1 MKIRSQVGMVLN
13 LDKCIG
19 CHTCSITCKNVWT
32 SREGME
38 YAWFNNVET
47 KPGIGYPKEWEN
59 QEKWKGGWVRAADG
73 SIRPRIGGKFRVLA
87 NIFANPDLP
96 EIDDYYEPFDFDYQH
111 LHTAPKAE
119 HQPVAR
125 PRSLVSGQRMEKIEW
140 GPNWEEILGTEF
152 AKRRKD
158 KNFDQIQADIYGE
171 YENTFMMYLPRL
183 CEHCLNPACVAS
195 CPSGAIYKREED
207 GIVLIDQDKCRGWRM
222 CISGCPYKK
231 IYFNWKSGKSEKCI
245 FCYPRIEAGQPTVCS
260 ETCVGRI
267 RYLGVLLYDADRIH
281 EVASCEN
288 ERELYEKQL
297 EIFLDPFDPAV
308 IAQARKDGV
317 ADSVIEAAQKSP
329 VYKLAMDWKLALPLH
344 PEYRTLPMVW
354 YVPPLSPIQ
363 NAAAEGHIGSDGV
376 IPDVESLRIPV
387 QYLANLLTA
396 GDTAPVLLALKRLLA
411 MRAYKRAEHVE
422 GRQDLE
428 VLAKVGL
435 SVEQV
440 EEMYRYLAI
449 ANYEDRF
456 VIPSAHREEALRC
469 LRRAFRLRLQ
479 LRQRLFR
486 RQQLRRQP
494 VRRQA
499 DQPPRRDPG
508 RADPGVSAMND
519 HSQLFRLLALLLD
532 YPRAELREESLGL
545 HALIRTCELPEAL
558 RDGLAALLNE
568 LCQGDL
574 LDVQARYDGLFERGR
589 SVSLL
594 LFEHV
599 HGESRDRGQAMVDL
613 LDRYTGAGLQI
624 DVPELPDYLPLYLEY
639 LSLLPFAAASEGLA
653 EVAHILGLLALRLEE
668 RGSAYAAIFE
678 ALLELGGE
686 RPDLGALRRDQAQ
699 EQRDDSLEAID
710 RAWEETPVSFTDPAG
725 GCPSSSGRRPTA
737 STEQP
742 LQWVAQPV
750 PQMQYRA
757 AREGV

>member
-158 KNFDQIQADIYGE
+158 KNFDQVQADIYGE

-267 RYLGVLLYDADRIH
+267 RYLGVLLYDADRI
-281 EVASCEN
+281 EQAAAVEN
-288 ERELYEKQL
+288 DKDLYQSQL
-297 EIFLDPFDPAV
+297 DIFLDPHDPKV
-308 IAQARKDGV
+308 IAQALADGV
-317 ADSVIEAAQKSP
+317 PQGVIEAAQQSP
-329 VYKLAMDWKLALPLH
+329 VYKMAMDWKLALPLH

-363 NAAAEGHIGSDGV
+363 SAADAGELAHSGV
-376 IPDVESLRIPV
+376 LPDVESLRIPV

-396 GDTAPVLLALKRLLA
+396 GDTEPVLLALKRMLA
-411 MRAYKRAEHVE
+411 MRHYKRAETVD
-422 GRQDLE
+422 GVVDTSALE
-428 VLAKVGL
+428 QVGL
-435 SVEQV
+435 SEAQAQ
-440 EEMYRYLAI
+440 EMYRYLAI

-456 VIPSAHREEALRC
+456 VVPSSHRELAREAFPESKGCGFSFGDGCHGSDGKFNLFNS
-469 LRRAFRLRLQ
+469 RRIDA
-479 LRQRLFR
+479 
-486 RQQLRRQP
+486 
-494 VRRQA
+494 
-499 DQPPRRDPG
+499 
-508 RADPGVSAMND
+508 
-519 HSQLFRLLALLLD
+519 
-532 YPRAELREESLGL
+532 
-545 HALIRTCELPEAL
+545 
-558 RDGLAALLNE
+558 
-568 LCQGDL
+568 
-574 LDVQARYDGLFERGR
+574 
-589 SVSLL
+589 
-594 LFEHV
+594 
-599 HGESRDRGQAMVDL
+599 
-613 LDRYTGAGLQI
+613 I
-624 DVPELPDYLPLYLEY
+624 DVTAKTARPED
-639 LSLLPFAAASEGLA
+639 AS
-653 EVAHILGLLALRLEE
+653 
-668 RGSAYAAIFE
+668 
-678 ALLELGGE
+678 
-686 RPDLGALRRDQAQ
+686 
-699 EQRDDSLEAID
+699 
-710 RAWEETPVSFTDPAG
+710 
-725 GCPSSSGRRPTA
+725 
-737 STEQP
+737 
-742 LQWVAQPV
+742 
-750 PQMQYRA
+750 
-757 AREGV
+757 